1 MLFLVVFLVTY
12 DMLGYNWGWL
22 TYVFWIAVVFFVAG
36 LTGNRF
42 LTHILS
48 VGAFLLVILAF
59 ELGLAE
65 QTIYAY
71 AAVPGLEDYSEIS
84 EYGIWYTLDQLYKE
98 GKINEIE
105 RKNILKRFNI
115 SFSSQ
120 LDEEDI
126 FKIIWRY
133 INKNPEIRHKQLSE
147 LIHMALQK

>member
-1 MLFLVVFLVTY
+1 MQWHFILYKYKDYEMKIIKAFLSIVIFNLAHAQY
-12 DMLGYNWGWL
+12 
-22 TYVFWIAVVFFVAG
+22 I
-36 LTGNRF
+36 TGND
-42 LTHILS
+42 LLS
-48 VGAFLLVILAF
+48 DLQNSNKNIVYTYWIGMVNGNIQ
-59 ELGLAE
+59 G
-65 QTIYAY
+65 Y
-71 AAVPGLEDYSEIS
+71 

-98 GKINEIE
+98 GKINETE